1 MPPPASAAAAT
12 GPGAPEPAVVARSS
26 WAHVLHRLAR
36 DPLAIVS
43 FTLLSVVVLGVF
55 AGGPL
60 AAHLL
65 GHGPNDVFLHSIT
78 DGVPAGPWSHVRN
91 LDESYKHTDGT
102 TLFVLGS
109 DGYVGRDEFVRLLYG
124 GQTSLE
130 VAAGAT
136 FVAMLVGT
144 FLGGLAGYF
153 GGIVDG
159 IVLRIIDFLMA
170 FPVIL
175 VAIAIGSS
183 ASDRFAGITFGGLL
197 QPGVIGL
204 AGFVGLLTCFYP
216 ARIIRVQVM
225 TLREQPFIE
234 GARMVGVSHRRIL
247 FGHMA
252 PHLMGPL
259 AVYSTIVL
267 ATNIMLEASISL
279 LGAGIQ
285 PPTASWGNM
294 LSTNFGTL
302 LYPGHYE
309 PLEPRLWTAVFP
321 SLAILLTLVAAV
333 LLGEQLRKAFDP
345 RAR

>member
-1 MPPPASAAAAT
+1 VAIASFA
-12 GPGAPEPAVVARSS
+12 
-26 WAHVLHRLAR
+26 
-36 DPLAIVS
+36 
-43 FTLLSVVVLGVF
+43 LLTIVVLGVF
-55 AGGPL
+55 AGAPL
-60 AAHLL
+60 AAHLV
-65 GHGPNDVFLHSIT
+65 GHGPNDIFLHSLG
-78 DGVPAGPWSHVRN
+78 DGLPAGPWTHVRN
-91 LDESYKHTDGT
+91 LDESYSHTDGT
-102 TLFVLGS
+102 TLFVLGA
-109 DGYVGRDEFVRLLYG
+109 DGYGGRDELLRLLYG

-136 FVAMLVGT
+136 FVSMLLGT
-144 FLGGLAGYF
+144 LLGGLGGYF
-153 GGIVDG
+153 GGLVDG
-159 IVLRIIDFLMA
+159 VVLRAIDFLMA

-204 AGFVGLLTCFYP
+204 AGFVGVLTSFYP
-216 ARIIRVQVM
+216 ARVVRVQVM

-234 GARMVGVSHRRIL
+234 GARMVGASHRRIL

-252 PHLMGPL
+252 PHLFAPL

-267 ATNIMLEASISL
+267 AANIILEASISL

-302 LYPGHYE
+302 LFPGHYVAV
-309 PLEPRLWTAVFP
+309 EPRLWTAVFP
-321 SLAILLTLVAAV
+321 SAAILLTLTAAV